1 MEVSQLKNNKIKNIK
16 IAIFLIFSISIFF
29 PLYPKLANGT
39 VLKAIQKQVPDD
51 NFYFIRG
58 LDGDRSLSTNI
69 RYRGIIYSDKLK
81 EAKSFSGIQIAI
93 EDMGDL
99 WKYEDNF
106 KKQYEGALAYPLAT
120 APMKENARKI
130 FGNDIIVY
138 VDFPMIYDLKAQTEF
153 VQNNIGKE
161 TDKIAN
167 MTDYMDVF
175 VDDITKVNIDEYK
188 KKLFELHQILYK
200 TYHIDSDIN
209 MYLRDKKYLTYEQIE
224 PNIFY
229 IFKDEPKVKE
239 LLKKY
244 RNNEILTSNEIGYLT
259 NYFVAPF
266 NDYDLPNIYFSM
278 DFKYTKKYEEVYSI
292 IRGDK
297 KND

>member
-1 MEVSQLKNNKIKNIK
+1 
-16 IAIFLIFSISIFF
+16 
-29 PLYPKLANGT
+29 
-39 VLKAIQKQVPDD
+39 
-51 NFYFIRG
+51 
-58 LDGDRSLSTNI
+58 
-69 RYRGIIYSDKLK
+69 
-81 EAKSFSGIQIAI
+81 
-93 EDMGDL
+93 
-99 WKYEDNF
+99 
-106 KKQYEGALAYPLAT
+106 
-120 APMKENARKI
+120 
-130 FGNDIIVY
+130 DIIVY

-167 MTDYMDVF
+167 MTGYIDVF

-188 KKLFELHQILYK
+188 KKLFELHQTLYK
-200 TYHIDSDIN
+200 TYHINSDIN

-244 RNNEILTSNEIGYLT
+244 KNNETLNSNEIGYLT

-266 NDYDLPNIYFSM
+266 NDYDLPYIKFNM
-278 DFKYTKKYEEVYSI
+278 DFKYH
-292 IRGDK
+292 
-297 KND
+297 KNYKDVNSYYVGGENE

>member
-1 MEVSQLKNNKIKNIK
+1 MKKTSKCLFL
-16 IAIFLIFSISIFF
+16 FLIVFLNISCSNNQ
-29 PLYPKLANGT
+29 K
-39 VLKAIQKQVPDD
+39 VLQTIKTEIPDD

-58 LDGDRSLSTNI
+58 LDRDRSLSTNI
-69 RYRGIIYSDKLK
+69 RYRGIVYSDKLK
-81 EAKSFSGIQIAI
+81 QAKSFSGIQVAL
-93 EDMGDL
+93 ENMDEL
-99 WKYEDNF
+99 WKYKESF
-106 KKQYEGALAYPLAT
+106 KRQYEGALAYPAAT

-138 VDFPMIYDLKAQTEF
+138 VDFPMIFDLKAQTEF

-167 MTDYMDVF
+167 MTGYIDVF

-188 KKLFELHQILYK
+188 KKLFELHQTLYK

-209 MYLRDKKYLTYEQIE
+209 MDLQDKKYLTYEKIE
-224 PNIFY
+224 SNIFY

-244 RNNEILTSNEIGYLT
+244 KENGNLNVNEIGYLT
-259 NYFVAPF
+259 NYFVKYF
-266 NDYDLPNIYFSM
+266 DSNDLPSILFQMKSKRKIYKEINVILPKQM
-278 DFKYTKKYEEVYSI
+278 RKE
-292 IRGDK
+292 G
-297 KND
+297 

>member
-1 MEVSQLKNNKIKNIK
+1 MKNNKIKNIK
-16 IAIFLIFSISIFF
+16 IAIFWIFSISLFNAF
-29 PLYPKLANGT
+29 YPKLANRK
-39 VLKAIQKQVPDD
+39 VLRAIQKQVPND
-51 NFYFIRG
+51 NFYFVRG
-58 LDGDRSLSTNI
+58 LDRDRSLSTNI

-167 MTDYMDVF
+167 MRGYIDVF

-200 TYHIDSDIN
+200 TYHIDSILHLDVQ
-209 MYLRDKKYLTYEQIE
+209 DKKYLTYEQIE
-224 PNIFY
+224 SNIFY
-229 IFKDEPKVKE
+229 IFKDESKVKE

-244 RNNEILTSNEIGYLT
+244 KKNRNLNTDELGYLT
-259 NYFVAPF
+259 NYFVEFFDSNNIPSIRF
-266 NDYDLPNIYFSM
+266 NMYP
-278 DFKYTKKYEEVYSI
+278 KYH
-292 IRGDK
+292 
-297 KND
+297 KNYKEINSYYNEGINEK